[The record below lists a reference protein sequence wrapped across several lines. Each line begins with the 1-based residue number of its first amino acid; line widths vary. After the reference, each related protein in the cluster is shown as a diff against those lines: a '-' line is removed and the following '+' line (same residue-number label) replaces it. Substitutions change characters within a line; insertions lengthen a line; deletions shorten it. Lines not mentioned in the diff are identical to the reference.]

1 MGNVLSTNRWCSE
14 SPERIGRLY
23 TVYGHCVM
31 LPVTEDNEALASAAS
46 DTEGAVIWLL
56 ERLLDGIHSN
66 VDMGA
71 CVQVM
76 VSEDLGG

>member
-1 MGNVLSTNRWCSE
+1 MRNVLGTNHWCIE
-14 SPERIGRLY
+14 SLERVGRLY

-31 LPVTEDNEALASAAS
+31 LPITEDNEALASTAN
-46 DTEGAVIWLL
+46 DTEGAVIWSL

-66 VDMGA
+66 VDVGA